1 MECTV
6 RLMDGH
12 GDTFQKKEMEEAS
25 SQRRVLQCARRAQ
38 NYYFSLFSLALL
50 QTGS

>member
-6 RLMDGH
+6 RLMDRH

-38 NYYFSLFSLALL
+38 NYYFSFFSLALL